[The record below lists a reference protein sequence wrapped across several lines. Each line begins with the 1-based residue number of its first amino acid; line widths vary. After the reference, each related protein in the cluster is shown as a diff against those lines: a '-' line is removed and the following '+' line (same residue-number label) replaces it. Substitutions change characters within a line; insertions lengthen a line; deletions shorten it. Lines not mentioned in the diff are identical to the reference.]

1 LGLDSRVG
9 SLEPGKDADLA
20 AFRTDIARTT
30 PIGDPYSA
38 AIFALPGRSAEL
50 VTVRGRVLV
59 ERGRALSSDAALA
72 QRVREVGAALASWVP
87 A

>member
-1 LGLDSRVG
+1 S
-9 SLEPGKDADLA
+9 
-20 AFRTDIARTT
+20 RTT

-59 ERGRALSSDAALA
+59 EKGRCLASNAELTARVRAAAAALLDWSA
-72 QRVREVGAALASWVP
+72 HTGAE
-87 A
+87 